1 MIICLL
7 LSHIV
12 PTHSCCTWEGLTQ
25 LYTQP
30 ARPRDALLLMG
41 CSCSALAR
49 PPAAAKQEIQAVVEL
64 FIGPELTADGTDE
77 RTSFFTTLRA
87 R

>member
-12 PTHSCCTWEGLTQ
+12 PTHSCCTWEGAHSATRV
-25 LYTQP
+25 YTQP

-64 FIGPELTADGTDE
+64 FIKGNSYIPLLIFID
-77 RTSFFTTLRA
+77 RP
-87 R
+87 